1 MTIDEIKKYLEEKLS
16 PIIDYLHEK
25 ENYVF
30 FITSN
35 DEIGL
40 DIKYPKKV
48 VTNENNDTITIYDFI
63 LHLTF
68 SLRSDDVMLINLSG
82 ARGALT
88 QAQYN
93 AGYLFSHCSHGIS
106 DRARFC
112 FGSGPLDAH
121 VSQLFSM
128 NYSILTDGK
137 LRKFEQFLILF
148 DAYLEV
154 ESLEGGPYIKMS
166 SVNTSNKVLFNH
178 NVVSFGEIN
187 NFMIYYFNK
196 EDFTFVKNSDIYSV
210 KITDSGIEKLS
221 KQFTNYLVF
230 SENEQEYT
238 PVKNNNS
245 TAPETFSALY
255 SFGGKA
261 NRIKVVKEEEKEEKE
276 LSLFFSIKLKNNLE
290 ATLTDKFNRF
300 LHHTYLKKF
309 L

>member
-16 PIIDYLHEK
+16 SVIDYLHEK

-30 FITSN
+30 FITKDN
-35 DEIGL
+35 QIGL

-48 VTNENNDTITIYDFI
+48 VTNENNNTITIYDFI
-63 LHLTF
+63 LHLSF
-68 SLRSDDVMLINLSG
+68 SLRDKDVMLVHLSG

-88 QAQYN
+88 QAEYN

-121 VSQLFSM
+121 INELFSM
-128 NYSILTDGK
+128 DYLTLTDNK
-137 LRKFEQFLILF
+137 LRKFEQFLVLF

-166 SVNTSNKVLFNH
+166 SVNTSNKVLFNY
-178 NVVSFGEIN
+178 NTVSIGPID
-187 NFMIYYFNK
+187 NFMIHHFNK
-196 EDFTFVKNSDIYSV
+196 EDFRLVKSADVYYVNINE
-210 KITDSGIEKLS
+210 SGIEKLS
-221 KQFTNYLVF
+221 KEFTNCLVF
-230 SENEQEYT
+230 SENGNEYI
-238 PVKNNNS
+238 PVNNNNS
-245 TAPETFSALY
+245 LTPDTFPTLY
-255 SFGGKA
+255 SFGGIN
-261 NRIKVVKEEEKEEKE
+261 NRIRVIKEEQKEKEE

-290 ATLTDKFNRF
+290 AMLTERFNRF